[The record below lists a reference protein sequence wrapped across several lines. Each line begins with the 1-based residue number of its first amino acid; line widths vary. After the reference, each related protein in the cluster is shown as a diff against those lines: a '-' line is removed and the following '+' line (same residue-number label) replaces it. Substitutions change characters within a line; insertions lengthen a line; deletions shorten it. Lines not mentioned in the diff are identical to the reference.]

1 MPTTAKTTCLAT
13 ERMVHDYGLYLR
25 EEIFG
30 ARGWRATDTYDL
42 FLSAFNLGER
52 TVEVFDRISASEK
65 IWLIHQEYGL
75 SEDELP
81 TGQKFQLPSSDEAIY
96 CKALIDGLLTSGKL
110 DVSRTRLCI
119 DITGILRP
127 HLMFITLYLKRLG
140 IRVVDML
147 YAEPKH
153 YALKEKTPFSTG
165 SILEV
170 RPIRGLEGSSS
181 VRGGE
186 DFLVIGMGYDDRLLA
201 AVAENK
207 DKAGKHQVFGLPSLR
222 ADMYQESVL
231 RSRQAADELG
241 DPNFSETNR
250 SFAPANDPFG
260 TASVVGEIIE
270 QRLARNPDT
279 SLMLCPLGTKAQVL
293 GFTLYHIFEGS
304 PLGARIIFP
313 FSEGYSSKTGT
324 DLARAWL
331 YRVEF

>member
-1 MPTTAKTTCLAT
+1 MT
-13 ERMVHDYGLYLR
+13 HDYGLYLR
-25 EEIFG
+25 QEIFG
-30 ARGWRATDTYDL
+30 ARGWQATDTYDL
-42 FLSAFNLGER
+42 FISSFNLGER
-52 TVEVFDRISASEK
+52 TVEVHGRIEATEK

-75 SEDELP
+75 SAAELP
-81 TGQKFQLPSSDEAIY
+81 DGQKFELTGSDEAIY
-96 CKALIDGLLTSGKL
+96 CKALIDSLLACGKL
-110 DVSRTRLCI
+110 DVGRTRLCI

-140 IRVVDML
+140 VRVVDML

-170 RPIRGLEGSSS
+170 RP
-181 VRGGE
+181 VRGFEGASSMRGTE

-207 DKAGKHQVFGLPSLR
+207 DKAEKHQVFGLPSLR

-231 RSRQAADELG
+231 RSRRAADELG
-241 DPNFSETNR
+241 DPDFSETHR

-260 TASVVGEIIE
+260 TASVLGEIIE
-270 QRLARNPDT
+270 QRLARRPAT
-279 SLMLCPLGTKAQVL
+279 SFMLCPLGTKPQAL
-293 GFTLYHIFEGS
+293 GFALYHIFEGS
-304 PLGARIIFP
+304 PLGARIVFP
-313 FSEGYSSKTGT
+313 FSEGYSSKTGS

-331 YRVEF
+331 YRVEL

>member
-1 MPTTAKTTCLAT
+1 MTQ
-13 ERMVHDYGLYLR
+13 DYGLYLR

-30 ARGWRATDTYDL
+30 AGGWQATNTYDL

-52 TVEVFDRISASEK
+52 TVEVYGRIEATEK
-65 IWLIHQEYGL
+65 IWLIHEEYGL
-75 SEDELP
+75 SSAELP
-81 TGQKFQLPSSDEAIY
+81 DGQKFELSGWDEAIY
-96 CKALIDGLLTSGKL
+96 CRALIDSLLASGKL
-110 DVSRTRLCI
+110 DVGRTRLCI

-140 IRVVDML
+140 VRVLDML

-170 RPIRGLEGSSS
+170 RPVRGFEGASSM
-181 VRGGE
+181 RGGE

-207 DKAGKHQVFGLPSLR
+207 DKAEKHQVFGLPSLR

-231 RSRQAADELG
+231 RSRRAADELG
-241 DPNFSETNR
+241 DPNFSETHR

-260 TASVVGEIIE
+260 TASVLGEIVE
-270 QRLARNPDT
+270 QRLARRQRT
-279 SLMLCPLGTKAQVL
+279 SLMLCPLGTKAQAL
-293 GFTLYHIFEGS
+293 GFALYHIFEGDS
-304 PLGARIIFP
+304 LGTRIVFP
-313 FSEGYSSKTGT
+313 FSEGYSPKTGT
-324 DLARAWL
+324 DMARAWL
-331 YRVEF
+331 YRVEL

>member
-1 MPTTAKTTCLAT
+1 MTY
-13 ERMVHDYGLYLR
+13 DYGLYLR

-30 ARGWRATDTYDL
+30 ARGWQATENYDL

-52 TVEVFDRISASEK
+52 TVEVYDRIGATEK

-75 SEDELP
+75 SGADLP
-81 TGQKFQLPSSDEAIY
+81 EGQKFELPVSDEAIY
-96 CKALIDGLLTSGKL
+96 CKALIDSLLVNGKL
-110 DVSRTRLCI
+110 DVTRTRLCI

-140 IRVVDML
+140 VRVVDML
-147 YAEPKH
+147 YSEPKH

-170 RPIRGLEGSSS
+170 RP
-181 VRGGE
+181 VRGFEGASSMRGGQE
-186 DFLVIGMGYDDRLLA
+186 FLVIGMGYDDRLLA

-207 DKAGKHQVFGLPSLR
+207 DKAEKHQVFGLPSLR

-231 RSRQAADELG
+231 RSRRAADELG
-241 DPNFSETNR
+241 DPNFSETHR

-260 TASVVGEIIE
+260 TASVLGEVIK
-270 QRLARNPDT
+270 QRLARHSGT
-279 SLMLCPLGTKAQVL
+279 SLMLCPLGTKAQAL
-293 GFTLYHIFEGS
+293 GFALYHIFEGG
-304 PLGARIIFP
+304 PIGARIVFP
-313 FSEGYSSKTGT
+313 FSEGYSPKTGT

-331 YRVEF
+331 YRVEL